1 MLSLAASAALGF
13 LLILPL
19 RDPIVALQASIVEK
33 EEIISELK
41 HLITK
46 IDQWHNQINDRE
58 ADIEKLNLALPS
70 EKAIP
75 DFIVSL
81 RSLTGSSGMILN
93 DIKIQEDKKVS
104 VTSNKNEVEVFNVIL
119 DINGTYPAFKSLLSG
134 LEKNVRVADIQS
146 INSEP
151 TLESNASVLN
161 FTINLKVYYNK

>member
-1 MLSLAASAALGF
+1 M
-13 LLILPL
+13 
-19 RDPIVALQASIVEK
+19 
-33 EEIISELK
+33 
-41 HLITK
+41 
-46 IDQWHNQINDRE
+46 
-58 ADIEKLNLALPS
+58 PS

-146 INSEP
+146 INFEP

>member
-1 MLSLAASAALGF
+1 MSVAFVVAF
-13 LLILPL
+13 IFPL

-134 LEKNVRVADIQS
+134 LEKNIRVADIQS
-146 INSEP
+146 INFEP

-161 FTINLKVYYNK
+161 FTINLKVYYNN